1 MSVPNQKI
9 VQIAPRTKR
18 DSNHLFAMMN
28 IDALQVAMRD
38 LKGAHLRL
46 WLYFNKNQDGYKFE
60 LSPKACSEWG
70 IKKDSYY
77 SGIEELIKKGYLIPI
92 HYGSNIYQFYEIPQ
106 AEKATSQKATWFTE
120 TKNYDSAPTKKL
132 SENPERNNTNIT
144 KIKQN
149 KTIGDSYSQK
159 SIHENAFAVGE
170 SGGSGKAATAHK
182 DNYERFGDAP
192 QEKKE
197 YLASLGF

>member
-1 MSVPNQKI
+1 
-9 VQIAPRTKR
+9 
-18 DSNHLFAMMN
+18 
-28 IDALQVAMRD
+28 MRD

-60 LSPKACSEWG
+60 LSQKACLEWG

-77 SGIEELIKKGYLIPI
+77 SGIEEFIKKGYLIPI
-92 HYGSNIYQFYEIPQ
+92 HYGSNVYQFYEIPQ
-106 AEKATSQKATWFTE
+106 AEKANAEKTNWF
-120 TKNYDSAPTKKL
+120 
-132 SENPERNNTNIT
+132 SENENRSTFFQKNSSDFPERNNTNIT

-159 SIHENAFAVGE
+159 RFHENAFAVGE

-182 DNYERFGDAP
+182 DVYERFGDMP

>member
-1 MSVPNQKI
+1 
-9 VQIAPRTKR
+9 
-18 DSNHLFAMMN
+18 
-28 IDALQVAMRD
+28 MRD

-144 KIKQN
+144 EIKQN
-149 KTIGDSYSQK
+149 KTIDDDNADGVIVDCGEATIQK
-159 SIHENAFAVGE
+159 EESFDKKMERWFGTYKNENVCEDPNFLTN
-170 SGGSGKAATAHK
+170 K
-182 DNYERFGDAP
+182 YF
-192 QEKKE
+192 
-197 YLASLGF
+197 

>member
-1 MSVPNQKI
+1 
-9 VQIAPRTKR
+9 
-18 DSNHLFAMMN
+18 
-28 IDALQVAMRD
+28 MRD

-106 AEKATSQKATWFTE
+106 AEKANAEKANWFSE
-120 TKNYDSAPTKKL
+120 TTIEDSANTKKL

-144 KIKQN
+144 EIKQN
-149 KTIGDSYSQK
+149 KTIDDD
-159 SIHENAFAVGE
+159 NAEGVIVDCGE
-170 SGGSGKAATAHK
+170 ATIQQEESF
-182 DNYERFGDAP
+182 DERMERWFGTYRN
-192 QEKKE
+192 EKVCESPDFLINK
-197 YLASLGF
+197 YF